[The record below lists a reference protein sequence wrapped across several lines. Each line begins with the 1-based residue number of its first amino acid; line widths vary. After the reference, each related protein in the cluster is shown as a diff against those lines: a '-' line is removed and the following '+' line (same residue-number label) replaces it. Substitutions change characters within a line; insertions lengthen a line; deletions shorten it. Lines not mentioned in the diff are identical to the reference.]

1 MAFIPSGLL
10 SPEHLPGFFLVLFIL
25 AAGAGLMALRILATQ
40 PERPKGREQ
49 IGVVEIMLGPLRD
62 SNFRRLLAYGCWW
75 MLAVGI
81 GAPFWQPFMITKL
94 HMSLVD
100 IQIYGL
106 ASTLASLAVLRAW
119 GKLIDRLGNKA
130 MMRVAIILGG
140 VNPLVWVFVT
150 PQHHRV
156 IYLEAVTS
164 GIMWAGAGIISMN
177 FVLAIAPEGKRQIYS
192 GMFGAAT
199 GLAVMT
205 TMFLSGLL
213 LPPSLCVLGRR
224 LEPEQAL
231 FAVTGILRWTTLIP
245 LAWIA
250 EPVSTQARGSPS
262 VCVAICQGACRVD
275 RGAPCASD
283 VAVEPR
289 IGRGDAVV
297 AQDHRIGSLEFD
309 ATAVAHR
316 SIRPNLAK
324 LAHPRSGYQHSTARL
339 ARNRNASFVNDVAV
353 RQRHGARLG
362 LVHGVGQLGIRAGG
376 ARHGIGATRCA
387 GRGVRRQSTLS
398 HWPQSPIDR
407 HADFAV
413 DGAVDQY
420 GSARRQHDITGADTA
435 VVRHRPADQEHRT
448 PVERPVVDDR
458 AAPAR
463 EAQVV
468 VEEVAVADV
477 EAPRP
482 PGRPHQPEP
491 TP

>member
-1 MAFIPSGLL
+1 MGLHCPSTDHETPIRRTSRLESTTRRTMRISITEGVYAQVHASIAWPGSVFLTKLAVLLGATPFHFGLLSAIGQFSQVFQPLGAVVTRGSTSRKRIVLLVAGAGRGLVVCYGLVPLLLAPGSAINVVLAVFFLSTALQAVAGNAWIAWISDMIPPEIRARFFARRSQVLLIAGLATGLLVGALADAFEHGPPVTGAFIPSDLL
-10 SPEHLPGFFLVLFIL
+10 SPEHLPGFFLVLFVL

-49 IGVVEIMLGPLRD
+49 IGVIEIMLGPLRD

-106 ASTLASLAVLRAW
+106 ASTLASLVVLRAW

-130 MMRVAIILGG
+130 TMRVAIILGG

-164 GIMWAGAGIISMN
+164 GIMWAGAGLISMN

-213 LPPSLCVLGRR
+213 LPPGLCVLGRH

-250 EPVSTQARGSPS
+250 EPS
-262 VCVAICQGACRVD
+262 
-275 RGAPCASD
+275 
-283 VAVEPR
+283 
-289 IGRGDAVV
+289 
-297 AQDHRIGSLEFD
+297 
-309 ATAVAHR
+309 
-316 SIRPNLAK
+316 
-324 LAHPRSGYQHSTARL
+324 
-339 ARNRNASFVNDVAV
+339 
-353 RQRHGARLG
+353 
-362 LVHGVGQLGIRAGG
+362 
-376 ARHGIGATRCA
+376 
-387 GRGVRRQSTLS
+387 VRRRGGPLQYV
-398 HWPQSPIDR
+398 WQ
-407 HADFAV
+407 FAKV
-413 DGAVDQY
+413 RVEWIVGLLGPRNGSDDQ
-420 GSARRQHDITGADTA
+420 
-435 VVRHRPADQEHRT
+435 
-448 PVERPVVDDR
+448 
-458 AAPAR
+458 
-463 EAQVV
+463 
-468 VEEVAVADV
+468 ADV
-477 EAPRP
+477 E
-482 PGRPHQPEP
+482 
-491 TP
+491 